1 MTIEPQALKVKAMSA
16 YLSFGFSIVILVLL
30 CFAGLQ
36 WLQISTGSFFDW
48 IIGVTIFG
56 WLLVIVTVP
65 WNIYFE
71 AKAALAEAEHSIGEG
86 ITVEPNQ
93 VEYIRQVQTRSL
105 WVVLGLHALSAI
117 VLYSLAI
124 AKVTSIG
131 YFGSGAALLLTAL
144 RPAIATYRY
153 FATRIA
159 MLRQQFKYPREDVLE
174 LRDRLVA
181 VENLTQQLQTQL
193 DPENPTSWTATQQ
206 REMLALRQD
215 FTRLASA
222 QEDLRSTNQAEH
234 ERLSREAR
242 QAIAQLTTDGQFLEH
257 VREIIRFFKSA

>member
-1 MTIEPQALKVKAMSA
+1 MSA
-16 YLSFGFSIVILVLL
+16 YLSFGFSIVVLVLL

-36 WLQISTGSFFDW
+36 WLQIPTSSFLDW
-48 IIGVTIFG
+48 IVAVAIFG

-71 AKAALAEAEHSIGEG
+71 AKAALAEAEYSTREG
-86 ITVEPNQ
+86 ITVDPEQ
-93 VEYIRQVQTRSL
+93 IEYIRRVQSRSL
-105 WVVLGLHALSAI
+105 WVVLALHVLSAI
-117 VLYSLAI
+117 VLYGLAI
-124 AKVTSIG
+124 AKITPVG
-131 YFGSGAALLLTAL
+131 YFGSGAALLLTIL
-144 RPAIATYRY
+144 RPAIETYRY

-159 MLRQQFKYPREDVLE
+159 MLRQQFKYPRQDILE
-174 LRDRLVA
+174 LRDRFTSL
-181 VENLTQQLQTQL
+181 ETLTQQLQTQL
-193 DPENPTSWTATQQ
+193 NADDPTSWTATQQ

-215 FTRLASA
+215 LTRIATV

-242 QAIAQLTTDGQFLEH
+242 QAIAQLTTDGQFLDH